1 MTVGYVSAKD
11 RDITMSDGTVMNY
24 IQTDTAINSGNSG
37 GPMFNIY
44 GEVIGINS
52 AKLSG
57 NSNGGSASI
66 EGIGFAIPMNDV
78 KDMVKDIM
86 QYGHVTGKPFMGIAV
101 SSVSAD
107 AQRYGTPA
115 GAYVEGVVPGS
126 CSEKAGLKQGD
137 IITAIGETKVATH
150 TQLISAKKSY
160 KAEEE
165 TVLTV
170 VRGNQTLTLT
180 LKFDEE
186 TPERIAAQ
194 EEYTKKLEEEQQAA
208 LQKQYEEQY
217 GSGGNRQQGGNFF
230 FPFGW

>member
-11 RDITMSDGTVMNY
+11 RDITMSDGSVMNY

-86 QYGHVTGKPFMGIAV
+86 QYGHVTGKPYMGLSV
-101 SSVSAD
+101 TSVSAD

-126 CSEKAGLKQGD
+126 CAEKAGLKQGD

-150 TQLISAKKSY
+150 TQLTSAKKSY
-160 KAEEE
+160 KAGEEA
-165 TVLTV
+165 VLTV
-170 VRGNQTLTLT
+170 VRDKETLSLT

-186 TPERIAAQ
+186 TPERLAAQ
-194 EEYTKKLEEEQQAA
+194 DEFSKKLEEERQAA
-208 LQKQYEEQY
+208 LQEQYEEQY
-217 GSGGNRQQGGNFF
+217 GSNRQQGGNFF

>member
-1 MTVGYVSAKD
+1 
-11 RDITMSDGTVMNY
+11 
-24 IQTDTAINSGNSG
+24 
-37 GPMFNIY
+37 
-44 GEVIGINS
+44 INS

-126 CSEKAGLKQGD
+126 CSEKA
-137 IITAIGETKVATH
+137 
-150 TQLISAKKSY
+150 
-160 KAEEE
+160 EEE